1 MPSLAQQDG
10 LTATGRC
17 VHCQLPIP
25 PLRSGEFCCAG
36 CEVVH
41 RTLTTLGLTNFYQLR
56 DATPNVVLQP
66 ASSRLSSYQYVD
78 TSPEWQTLIQVSA
91 PNAAMATLRVHG
103 IHCAGCVWLLEK
115 LPQIVAG
122 VEHSAVNAH
131 AGELRVSFNPERC
144 KLSAIAAALDSLGYA
159 PLLPND
165 SVEERRRDRVLLF
178 RLGVA
183 ALAAGNAM
191 GFAVP
196 LYAGEFTGIQQGYSE
211 MFRWLGF
218 AVTLP
223 SVTFSAMPFYENAWR
238 ALRLRTSHID
248 IPIAIGVLI
257 AFSYSTWA
265 TFTGRPHIYFD
276 SVTALIFLLLGG
288 RWLQLMALRRAQRAS
303 SSAFELI
310 PSVVRRLHG
319 SQSESCRVEE
329 LLIGDT
335 VVVGAHER
343 IPADGRVIDGASAL
357 DRSVLSGESTPVA
370 VTNGS
375 AVEAGTLNLEA
386 TLTIQVE
393 RVGPLTTIGTI
404 IARVRGGTAARPRI
418 LALTDRFSRAFVPV
432 VLSIATV
439 AFLAWLPHGLD
450 DAIHVAVA
458 ILLVTCPCAVGLAV
472 PTALSVAIGRAARSG
487 ILVRSAEALERIEE
501 ARSVCFDKTGTLT
514 RGELSVVRLHHY
526 DLDSPKTSAILLTLA
541 QMVPSHPA
549 SRAVRRWLPTGT
561 APAPLQDL
569 QHVPG
574 RGVEGRDAN
583 GQQWRL
589 GAAGWS
595 APLPPAEGEA
605 YESAGLSP
613 LILACEGAPKL
624 LLGLR
629 DEAQPTA
636 AAFLTMLSNSGRDLF
651 VLSGDT
657 PAVVRAIAAPLGVR
671 PENCFAALSPEEK
684 AEAID
689 RISASTLFIGDG
701 VNDARAMQQATV
713 SIAMRGG
720 IEAALAVADV
730 YVPSGDLRQVHQTIL
745 GAERVMRTVRTC
757 LRFAFAY
764 NLIGGTLACTGFM
777 SPLVAALLMP
787 LSSLTV
793 VSLAT
798 LRKSFTDEHDGTA
811 ISPLP
816 ALPVLGRAT

>member
-1 MPSLAQQDG
+1 MPSLAQKDG

-17 VHCQLPIP
+17 IHCQLPIP
-25 PLRSGEFCCAG
+25 PLRSGEYCCAG

-41 RTLTTLGLTNFYQLR
+41 RTITSLGLTNFYQLR

-66 ASSRLSSYQYVD
+66 ACSRLSSYQYVD
-78 TSPEWQTLIQVSA
+78 TSPEWQQLIQRAA
-91 PNAAMATLRVHG
+91 PHRAIATLRVHG

-115 LPQIVAG
+115 LPQILPG
-122 VEHSAVNAH
+122 VEHSSANAH
-131 AGELRVSFNPERC
+131 AGELRVSFDPERC
-144 KLSAIAAALDSLGYA
+144 RLSEIASALDSLGYA

-165 SVEERRRDRVLLF
+165 STEERRRDRVLLF

-196 LYAGEFTGIQQGYSE
+196 LYAGEFTGIEADYAE

-223 SVTFSAMPFYENAWR
+223 SVTYSAMPFYENAWR

-276 SVTALIFLLLGG
+276 SVTALVFLLLGG

-303 SSAFELI
+303 ASAFELI
-310 PSVVRRLHG
+310 PSLVRRLQG
-319 SQSESCRVEE
+319 ERAETCRVEE
-329 LLIGDT
+329 ILVGDT
-335 VVVGAHER
+335 VEVGAHER
-343 IPADGRVIDGASAL
+343 IPADGRVIDGTSAL

-370 VTNGS
+370 VMKGS
-375 AVEAGTLNLEA
+375 TVEAGTLNLEA
-386 TLTIQVE
+386 PLKIQVE
-393 RVGPLTTIGTI
+393 RVGALTTIGAI
-404 IARVRGGTAARPRI
+404 ISRVRGGTAARPRI

-439 AFLAWLPHGLD
+439 AFLLWLPHSLD

-472 PTALSVAIGRAARSG
+472 PTALSVAIGRAARGG

-514 RGELSVVRLHHY
+514 RGELSVVRFHQYNPDTPQL
-526 DLDSPKTSAILLTLA
+526 SPILRTLA
-541 QMVPSHPA
+541 EMVPAHPA
-549 SRAVRRWLPTGT
+549 SRAVRGWLPTGT
-561 APAPLQDL
+561 APAPLSDL
-569 QHVPG
+569 QHIPG
-574 RGVEGRDAN
+574 RGVQGRDAT
-583 GQQWRL
+583 GREWRL
-589 GAAGWS
+589 GSAGWS
-595 APLPPAEGEA
+595 GPLPPSERSV

-613 LILACEGAPKL
+613 LLLTCAGIPQL

-629 DEAQPTA
+629 DEAQPVA
-636 AAFLTMLSNSGRDLF
+636 ADFLATLRAKDRRLY
-651 VLSGDT
+651 VLSGDA
-657 PAVVRAIAAPLGVR
+657 PAVVRAIAAPLGVP
-671 PENCFAALSPEEK
+671 PEHCFAGLAPEEK
-684 AEAID
+684 AQEMA
-689 RISASTLFIGDG
+689 RISGPTLFIGDG

-730 YVPSGDLRQVHQTIL
+730 YVPSGDLRQVQQTIT
-745 GAERVMRTVRTC
+745 GASRVMHTVRTC

-764 NLIGGTLACTGFM
+764 NLIGGTLACTGYM

-798 LRKSFTDEHDGTA
+798 LRRSFTDDQEA
-811 ISPLP
+811 
-816 ALPVLGRAT
+816 AVPVPVRPTPVVEGLH